1 MVTPL
6 EVRHINGV
14 GWFEEAVQSQE
25 TWRLSLV
32 TYGKCVYWVN
42 GDKQIMEK
50 GELLLIPGGVSFMAR
65 VFPQ

>member
-6 EVRHINGV
+6 EVHHVNGV
-14 GWFEEAVQSQE
+14 GWYEEAVQPQGI
-25 TWRLSLV
+25 WRLSLV

-50 GELLLIPGGVSFMAR
+50 GELLLIPGGT
-65 VFPQ
+65 PY

>member
-14 GWFEEAVQSQE
+14 GWYEEAVQTE
-25 TWRLSLV
+25 GTWRLSLV

-42 GDKQIMEK
+42 GEKLIMEK
-50 GELLLIPGGVSFMAR
+50 GNCC
-65 VFPQ
+65 

>member
-14 GWFEEAVQSQE
+14 GWYEEAVQSQA

-42 GDKQIMEK
+42 GEKQILEK
-50 GELLLIPGGVSFMAR
+50 G
-65 VFPQ
+65 